1 MEVERA
7 RECLISMGE
16 TSENVAEQYGIGR
29 DKQDKMALE
38 SQQKALRAQKE
49 GRFKDEIV
57 PVTVTVKT
65 DQGIQRSASFTDV
78 CEQVKRP

>member
-1 MEVERA
+1 MEVDRA
-7 RECLISMGE
+7 RECLMSMGE

-38 SQQKALRAQKE
+38 SQQKAIRAQKE

-65 DQGIQRSASFTDV
+65 DQGIQESN
-78 CEQVKRP
+78 